1 MGGLCRRVAMRDHLG
16 RRGFSGSLSMT
27 HTAYTAEL
35 SADWDLQLDGNGNVA
50 MIRGASAI
58 VQNVCNEGR
67 LFYNDA
73 VFRWDH
79 GVHWFSDQIA
89 QPIQEAITT
98 EDLRSAALSVP
109 GVLTVESVQLKA
121 LDATTRVLSA
131 DVQITTEGGTYGT
144 ARI

>member
-1 MGGLCRRVAMRDHLG
+1 
-16 RRGFSGSLSMT
+16 MT

-35 SADWDLQLDGNGNVA
+35 SSEWDLQLDGNGNVA
-50 MIRGASAI
+50 MVRGTPAI

-67 LFYNDA
+67 LFYHDA
-73 VFRWDH
+73 VFRWDQ
-79 GVHWFSDQIA
+79 GIKWFSDQIA

-121 LDATTRVLSA
+121 LDMRILKTREQQFSC
-131 DVQITTEGGTYGT
+131 T
-144 ARI
+144 

>member
-1 MGGLCRRVAMRDHLG
+1 
-16 RRGFSGSLSMT
+16 MT

-35 SADWDLQLDGNGNVA
+35 SSEWDLQLDGNGNVA
-50 MIRGASAI
+50 MVRGTPAI

-67 LFYNDA
+67 LFYHDA
-73 VFRWDH
+73 VFRWDQ
-79 GVHWFSDQIA
+79 GIKWFSDQIA

-98 EDLRSAALSVP
+98 EDLRSAALS

-121 LDATTRVLSA
+121 LDTTTRVLSA
-131 DVQITTEGGTYGT
+131 EVQVTTEGGSYGT